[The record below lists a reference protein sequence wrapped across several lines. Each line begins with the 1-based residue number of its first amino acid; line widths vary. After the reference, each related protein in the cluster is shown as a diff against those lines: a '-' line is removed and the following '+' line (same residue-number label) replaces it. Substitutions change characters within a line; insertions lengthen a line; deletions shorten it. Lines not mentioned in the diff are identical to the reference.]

1 LAPGQEEGMKTTF
14 PLKDPLPLKF
24 RLFDKRLYFQIM
36 RDLNAKIAFEKITRG
51 SKAID
56 ASLLLL
62 SLGAC
67 ACGSVDERDLAKPN
81 QRYAGDSQQRQ
92 AWEKWT
98 DALEGLKGNAKTLRR
113 VSTQMKAYLAAATDE
128 WPPGEWDYGMKP
140 PRGQLYQILCS
151 VIPQGGAILS
161 GCADKIGDWARVLEN
176 YCVLCKKWYEVA
188 PRLRE
193 GEIQKTTGLLNIVK
207 ERTGRCH
214 FELMAPLINV
224 GRRLAGGSEETA
236 ESLRSMWRREI
247 RTYKH
252 SRIR

>member
-1 LAPGQEEGMKTTF
+1 MKAHF

-24 RLFDKRLYFQIM
+24 RMFDKKLYFLIM
-36 RDLNAKIAFEKITRG
+36 QDPNAKIAFEKMTSG
-51 SKAID
+51 SRTID

-67 ACGSVDERDLAKPN
+67 ACGSVDETDPAKPN
-81 QRYAGDSQQRQ
+81 QRYAGESQQRQ

-98 DALEGLKGNAKTLRR
+98 DALEGLKRNAKTLRR

-128 WPPGEWDYGMKP
+128 WPPSEWDYGMKP
-140 PRGQLYQILCS
+140 PRGQSYQILCS
-151 VIPQGGAILS
+151 VIPKGAAILS
-161 GCADKIGDWARVLEN
+161 GGADKIGDWARALES
-176 YCVLCKKWYEVA
+176 YCALCKEWYEVA
-188 PRLRE
+188 PRLKE
-193 GEIQKTTGLLNIVK
+193 GEIQKTTALLNIVK

-224 GRRLAGGSEETA
+224 GRRLTSGRKETA

-247 RTYKH
+247 RTYT
-252 SRIR
+252 